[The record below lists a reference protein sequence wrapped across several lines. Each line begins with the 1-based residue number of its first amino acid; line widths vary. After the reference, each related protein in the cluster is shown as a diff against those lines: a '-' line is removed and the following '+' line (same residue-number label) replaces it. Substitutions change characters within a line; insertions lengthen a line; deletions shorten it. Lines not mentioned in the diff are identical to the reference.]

1 MARILAISS
10 QVARGAV
17 GLSIS
22 VPAMQRLGHEVVSL
36 PTVRLS
42 NHPGYPHVCKI
53 DLSSQALS
61 ETLRTLDANGWLA
74 GIDGVLTGYLPSVAH
89 VSVAM
94 EGIDRV
100 RAHSP
105 AALVVCD
112 PILGDDPKGL
122 YIDAAAAAAI
132 RDRLLPAAD
141 LATPNRFELSCLT
154 GRPVRN
160 PDEAVRA
167 LDCLAC
173 GGGLA
178 TSIPCH
184 EPGKLMNLISF
195 DAALA
200 GTTVDH
206 LPDAPHGTGDLMAGI
221 LTGALLAGI
230 RPDAALAT
238 ATAVTAA
245 MLAAARGRDS
255 LDVSALSAGPLATGW
270 PVETFGRPESRR
282 SR

>member
-22 VPAMQRLGHEVVSL
+22 APAMQRLGHEVVAL
-36 PTVRLS
+36 PTVLLS
-42 NHPGYPHVCKI
+42 NHPGYPHACKI
-53 DLSSQALS
+53 DIAYQSLS
-61 ETLRTLDANGWLA
+61 EMLRALDENGWLA
-74 GIDGVLTGYLPSVAH
+74 GIDGLLTGYLPSEAH
-89 VSVAM
+89 VAVAM
-94 EGIDRV
+94 ESIDRV
-100 RAHSP
+100 RAHNP

-112 PILGDDPKGL
+112 PILGDDPNGL
-122 YIDAAAAAAI
+122 YIDTAAAAAI

-141 LATPNRFELSCLT
+141 LATPNRFELSYLT
-154 GRPVRN
+154 GRPVHN

-184 EPGKLMNLISF
+184 EPGKLMNLVSF

-200 GTTVDH
+200 GTTVD
-206 LPDAPHGTGDLMAGI
+206 LMPKAPHGTGDLMAGI
-221 LTGALLAGI
+221 LTGALLAGAT
-230 RPDAALAT
+230 PDAALAT

-245 MLAAARGRDS
+245 MIEAARGRDS
-255 LDVSALSAGPLATGW
+255 LDVSALSAGPLATRW
-270 PVETFGRPESRR
+270 PVKTFGRPESRR
-282 SR
+282 